1 MHLTNHNSLRRLWQP
16 LVTALCVLG
25 LSVAYQPTTENALQ
39 AATPAPLP
47 ALRSSS
53 GQIRVL
59 YSPVKRSFSRRLQDI
74 YQKSQLFEAAVRPIN
89 KNFLLPRD
97 MSIVLAEC
105 GFVNAFYEPAKHRI
119 VMCYELTEYLANIFR
134 KGGLS
139 SREAELQALNATV
152 FTFYHE
158 AAHMLIHELDLP
170 ITGKEEDVADQF
182 SALLL
187 ANASEVGQQAILAA
201 SQWFAFTSSPG
212 SQDQF
217 MDEHSLNQQRMYSL
231 ICILYG
237 RDPVRYVSLV
247 RRLRYP
253 PERLARCEAEY
264 VQINKSWE
272 RLLSPYMRKN

>member
-1 MHLTNHNSLRRLWQP
+1 MHLTNHNSRRRFWHPLFAGLCTLALFFGNQP
-16 LVTALCVLG
+16 QSLNRVK
-25 LSVAYQPTTENALQ
+25 
-39 AATPAPLP
+39 AATPV
-47 ALRSSS
+47 LRNSS

-59 YSPVKRSFSRRLQDI
+59 YSPVRRPFSRRFQDI

-97 MSIVLAEC
+97 LSIVLAEC

-119 VMCYELTEYLANIFR
+119 VMCYELTEYLAKVFR
-134 KGGLS
+134 SAGLS
-139 SREAELQALNATV
+139 NREAEIQALNATV

-158 AAHMLIHELDLP
+158 AAHMLIHEWDLP

-187 ANASEVGQQAILAA
+187 ANATEVGQQAILAA
-201 SQWFAFTSSPG
+201 SQWFALTSSQN

-217 MDEHSLNQQRMYSL
+217 MDEHSLNQQRTYSL

-237 RDPVRYVSLV
+237 KNPAKYVSLV
-247 RRLRYP
+247 RRLKYP
-253 PERLARCEAEY
+253 PERLAKCEAEY
-264 VQINKSWE
+264 AQISKSWE
-272 RLLSPYMRKN
+272 RLLAPYIRNN